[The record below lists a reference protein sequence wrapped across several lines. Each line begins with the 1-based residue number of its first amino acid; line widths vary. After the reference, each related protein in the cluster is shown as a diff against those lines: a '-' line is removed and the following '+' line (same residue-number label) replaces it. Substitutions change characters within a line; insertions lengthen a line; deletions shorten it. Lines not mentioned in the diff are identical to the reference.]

1 MDVEEVTLV
10 RWPGE
15 EARLDALRAAGE
27 PRLVVVETGSPT
39 PAADCL
45 EDWLRAP
52 VDVDELR
59 IRTAALRSRA
69 RHHVAATSLD
79 DDGLLRRRGQIVALP
94 PVQQSL
100 AAALLERPG
109 SVVGRDALA
118 RRAWPDGAPRDRNVL
133 DVHITRL
140 RRQLEKVG
148 LELRTVR
155 RRGYLL
161 RDLDCTQEEAG

>member
-1 MDVEEVTLV
+1 MDVEEVALV

-15 EARLDALRAAGE
+15 EARLVALRAAGE
-27 PRLVVVETGSPT
+27 PRLVVVEEGSPT

-52 VDVDELR
+52 VDIDELR

-69 RHHVAATSLD
+69 RHHVPGTSID
-79 DDGLLRRRGQIVALP
+79 DDGVLRHRGQLVTLP
-94 PVQQSL
+94 PVQQCL
-100 AAALLERPG
+100 AAALLERHG

-118 RRAWPDGAPRDRNVL
+118 KRAWPDGAPRERNVL
-133 DVHITRL
+133 DVHIARL

-161 RDLDCTQEEAG
+161 RALDGAQAEAG